1 MRLLKMTAI
10 LIVLILTVGMG
21 TAIAAENSEG
31 NFIEI
36 RTIEDFDLIRNNL
49 FENYKLMN
57 DLNFNETTLEGWKSI
72 DNEEGFTG
80 CFDGNG
86 KTIYNF
92 SASTSWYSHDVG
104 GFFKVI
110 EENGSVKNLTFE
122 NALVSGDQSA
132 GILAGVNYGKIK
144 NCHSLN
150 SESISRMCAG
160 GLVGLNIQGEI
171 INCSSSGTVSSERAG
186 GLVGSNNNGKI
197 KNCTSSAEVNG
208 SFVAGGIT
216 ANNANDKSDIWN
228 CYSEGTVKSTGFAG
242 GIAGTNYGGKIEYCY
257 STSRLPEKSQVAG
270 GIAGAGK
277 DEVSEVSNC
286 VSINEEIN
294 GIRRI
299 SLEKDSETD
308 RFPKLKIGGRSYIG
322 RVMGS
327 TEQMPIDCFAWD
339 QIETNKFRLNGDNGN
354 VTEGTEIWNTFPNGV
369 WSGWDEEVWE
379 IGVDGLPS
387 LKWEKSENPNA
398 V

>member
-1 MRLLKMTAI
+1 MRLSKIAAL
-10 LIVLILTVGMG
+10 LIVLILIAGMG
-21 TAIAAENSEG
+21 TAIAAENSSE
-31 NFIEI
+31 NFTEI
-36 RTIEDFDLIRNNL
+36 RTVEDFDRIRNNL
-49 FENYKLMN
+49 SGNYKLMN
-57 DLNFNETTLEGWKSI
+57 DLAFNETNLKGWKSI
-72 DNEEGFTG
+72 DNEEGFMG

-92 SASTSWYSHDVG
+92 SASSEEGS
-104 GFFKVI
+104 GFFGII
-110 EENGSVKNLTFE
+110 EKNGSVKNLTFE
-122 NALVSGDQSA
+122 NALVSGNERA
-132 GILAGVNYGKIK
+132 GILSGVNNGKIE

-150 SESISRMCAG
+150 SESIAHMWAG

-171 INCSSSGTVSSERAG
+171 INCSSSGTVSSEHAG
-186 GLVGSNNNGKI
+186 GLVGSNTDGKI

-208 SFVAGGIT
+208 KFIAGGIT
-216 ANNANDKSDIWN
+216 AENMNDNSEIVN
-228 CYSEGTVKSTGFAG
+228 CYSEGTIKSTGFAG

-277 DEVSEVSNC
+277 DFSSEVSNC

-299 SLEKDSETD
+299 SFEKDSETD
-308 RFPKLKIGGRSYIG
+308 RFPKLKLKGRSYTG
-322 RVMGS
+322 KVMGS
-327 TEQMPIDCFAWD
+327 TEHTPIDCFAWD
-339 QIETNKFRLNGDNGN
+339 QIETNKFRLNGDSVNI
-354 VTEGTEIWNTFPNGV
+354 TERTEIWNTFPNGV

-387 LKWEKSENPNA
+387 LKWQKSENPNA
-398 V
+398 I